1 MPLRLLNAA
10 FTATTV
16 PKLLFADLLLTMLW
30 LVVPLPRR
38 EMSSSESLSPGNASK
53 PLFPFLKK
61 VMINYYDVNYFS

>member
-38 EMSSSESLSPGNASK
+38 EMSSSESLSPGSPSK
-53 PLFPFLKK
+53 PFLKT
-61 VMINYYDVNYFS
+61 VMINYHDIDYFS